1 MSLSMDTT
9 MEDSDSYVSDTDAI
23 IYGTSDHSGR
33 GESMISG
40 PNITSS
46 SSTTS
51 VDDYRQQIISMSAG
65 DDGVID
71 DIMIVSS
78 SSSSSSRFNNDDDNN
93 NNQSVVEHREI
104 RIFNVDFRA
113 LSEVSYVQAT
123 DKSKAIDNLVVATK
137 FQMSTSRPLA
147 ENRPV
152 PRQDQM
158 NHINHLDLFPIL
170 DVSSESLMWPK
181 KGISVNQ
188 HHHRSSSSYRFR
200 WTSFLHARFVH
211 AVELLGG
218 HERATPKSILELM
231 DIKDLRLDQLKSH
244 LQLYCTKLSI
254 NRNLKDFE

>member
-1 MSLSMDTT
+1 MSIDTT

-23 IYGTSDHSGR
+23 ICGTSDHSGR

-46 SSTTS
+46 SSSSTTS
-51 VDDYRQQIISMSAG
+51 ADDYRQQIISMSAG
-65 DDGVID
+65 DGGVTD

-78 SSSSSSRFNNDDDNN
+78 SSSSSSSRLNNDDDNN

-113 LSEVSYVQAT
+113 LSEVSYVRPV
-123 DKSKAIDNLVVATK
+123 DNLAVATE
-137 FQMSTSRPLA
+137 FQMSSSRPLA
-147 ENRPV
+147 ENRHV
-152 PRQDQM
+152 RHQSQM
-158 NHINHLDLFPIL
+158 NHTNLLDLFPL
-170 DVSSESLMWPK
+170 SDVSSESLMRPINS
-181 KGISVNQ
+181 ISVYH

-218 HERATPKSILELM
+218 HERATPNAILELL
-231 DIKDLRLDQLKSH
+231 DIKDLKLLHVKSH
-244 LQLYCTKLSI
+244 LQMYRTVKNVEL
-254 NRNLKDFE
+254 